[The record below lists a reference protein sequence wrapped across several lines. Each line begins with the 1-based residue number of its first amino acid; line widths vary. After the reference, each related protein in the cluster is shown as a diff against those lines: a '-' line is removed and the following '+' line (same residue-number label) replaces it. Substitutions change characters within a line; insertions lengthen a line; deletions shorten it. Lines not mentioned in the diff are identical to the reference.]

1 MARIS
6 VILPCHNGG
15 HTIDEAL
22 QSLVSQTYRDLEIL
36 VRDDGSDDD
45 SSRIIRQHAEKDSRI
60 KLSSSPKSG
69 IVASMNS
76 LIDEASGEFIARM
89 DADDIAHP
97 TRLERQL
104 DLMVSN
110 PRVAVAGSWVRTFGY
125 RHETWHCS
133 PYDNKIK
140 NQLML
145 GVTPLCHPTWLVRAE
160 TYQATRYDK
169 AYEYIEDREW
179 LTRVFYTYPSLE
191 FSAVPEMLLHYRTHD
206 KSITANHAALQ
217 KQKTEGIVRTLLLKL
232 GVVLPDELMDFHL
245 FLCGLH
251 DRAPAAGLF
260 FKNMS
265 ALHASL
271 QNRLQDEHKIVA
283 LRALECARRLKLD
296 TNDIENMRIELGVSD
311 FWKK

>member
-1 MARIS
+1 
-6 VILPCHNGG
+6 
-15 HTIDEAL
+15 
-22 QSLVSQTYRDLEIL
+22 
-36 VRDDGSDDD
+36 
-45 SSRIIRQHAEKDSRI
+45 
-60 KLSSSPKSG
+60 
-69 IVASMNS
+69 
-76 LIDEASGEFIARM
+76 
-89 DADDIAHP
+89 
-97 TRLERQL
+97 
-104 DLMVSN
+104 
-110 PRVAVAGSWVRTFGY
+110 
-125 RHETWHCS
+125 
-133 PYDNKIK
+133 
-140 NQLML
+140 
-145 GVTPLCHPTWLVRAE
+145 
-160 TYQATRYDK
+160 
-169 AYEYIEDREW
+169 
-179 LTRVFYTYPSLE
+179 LE
-191 FSAVPEMLLHYRTHD
+191 FSAVPEVLLHYRTHD

-260 FKNMS
+260 LKHMS